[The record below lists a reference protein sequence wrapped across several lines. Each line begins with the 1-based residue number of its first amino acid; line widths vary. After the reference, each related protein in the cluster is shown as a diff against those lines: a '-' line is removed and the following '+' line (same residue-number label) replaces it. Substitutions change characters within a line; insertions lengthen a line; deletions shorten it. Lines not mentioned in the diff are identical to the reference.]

1 MDMEKERNPA
11 DIGYPPGSQPT
22 RDEIREANRRLR
34 AGESLQDAMKSAVV
48 SISHGMQDGTDEVL
62 AYTRR
67 EPASALTMAFTL
79 GFLVGLS
86 VAIGGVAAGWFVEQK
101 PKRNFMSRLA
111 DLSSRTGFR
120 DWAGR

>member
-1 MDMEKERNPA
+1 MDKERNPV

-22 RDEIREANRRLR
+22 PDEIREANRRIHI
-34 AGESLQDAMKSAVV
+34 GESLPESVRSAVAA
-48 SISHGMQDGTDEVL
+48 ISNGVQDGADEVI

-67 EPASALTMAFTL
+67 EPAAALTMALTL

-86 VAIGGVAAGWFVEQK
+86 VAIGGVAAGWFIEQK

-111 DLSSRTGFR
+111 DLSSRTSLR

>member
-1 MDMEKERNPA
+1 MERERNTA
-11 DIGYPPGSQPT
+11 DIGYPPGIQPT
-22 RDEIREANRRLR
+22 RDEIREANRGLH
-34 AGESLQDAMKSAVV
+34 AGESLQDAMRSAVV
-48 SISHGMQDGTDEVL
+48 SVSHGVQDGTDQVI

-67 EPASALTMAFTL
+67 EPTSALTMAFTL

-111 DLSSRTGFR
+111 DLSSRTGLR

>member
-1 MDMEKERNPA
+1 MDKERNPV

-22 RDEIREANRRLR
+22 LDEIREANRGIH
-34 AGESLQDAMKSAVV
+34 AHESLQGAVRSAVV
-48 SISHGMQDGTDEVL
+48 SISNGVQDGADEVL

-67 EPASALTMAFTL
+67 EPAAALTMALTL

-86 VAIGGVAAGWFVEQK
+86 VAIGGVAAGWFIEQK
-101 PKRNFMSRLA
+101 PKRTLMSRLA

-120 DWAGR
+120 D

>member
-1 MDMEKERNPA
+1 MEKEWNPA

-22 RDEIREANRRLR
+22 RDEIRETNRQLHP
-34 AGESLQDAMKSAVV
+34 GESLQDAMRSAVV
-48 SISHGMQDGTDEVL
+48 SISHGVQDGTDEVL

-67 EPASALTMAFTL
+67 EPASALTMALTL

-101 PKRNFMSRLA
+101 PKRNLMSRLA
-111 DLSSRTGFR
+111 DLSSRTGLR